1 MRLDGPLQNDDWES
15 SAVFRS
21 MRQEH
26 RVTASRELRTTS
38 ERALGHLAV
47 MRTKILDDAFVETTG
62 STRTLFRVVTIA
74 ALRLLATC
82 AKIKVSPAREASCGV
97 DDPAFRFHSVPL
109 CKR

>member
-47 MRTKILDDAFVETTG
+47 MRTKILDDAFVETTRID
-62 STRTLFRVVTIA
+62 SDTIPSRNNRRLA
-74 ALRLLATC
+74 ASRH
-82 AKIKVSPAREASCGV
+82 VRENQNESSEGGFV
-97 DDPAFRFHSVPL
+97 WSR
-109 CKR
+109 